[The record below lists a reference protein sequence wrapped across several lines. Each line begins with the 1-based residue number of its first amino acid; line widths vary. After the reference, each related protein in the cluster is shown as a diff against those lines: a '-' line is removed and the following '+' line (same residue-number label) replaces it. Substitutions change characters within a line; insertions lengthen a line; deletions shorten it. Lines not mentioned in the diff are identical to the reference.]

1 MFLLRNTTKI
11 FIFVNILFLNIPPTL
26 SVCTDKSCSAVKKYK
41 LKGSKLNKTI
51 QKNFNSKINLFD
63 HQIQSIN
70 KSSLERILIN
80 DGIRLD
86 HFFEILTAN
95 GAQPNVNKELSIEIE
110 SDMQYRKNDIYYAEG
125 NVIFNLKNGILKTDK
140 FSYDKKTGKVKLIDN
155 ISFEKGNQK
164 FKASLIDY
172 DFFLKK
178 GQIKNISG
186 YLSLKNLEKDLN
198 LSQIDKKSCSVRE
211 LDLLDLPK
219 ELELLNTKNTRL
231 NNIYGLNSDF
241 GSISNW
247 RFKSDKI
254 SVSNKSWQ
262 SDYIEFTNDPF
273 NQPQFVVESK
283 NFNAEILKNTYK
295 FTSKSTFINFEN
307 KLKIPVGNRT
317 ISDGDISPKWTFGY
331 DNNWDGLYIYRSSD
345 VFQIT
350 NNLDFSFR
358 PYFLLQ
364 RAIRGKTSAFR
375 MEDASFIDDKFLQNT
390 SYADYIGLQA
400 DIGGEILD
408 WDVNTNFKLRSLNEK
423 RLNDSFSIDANIS
436 KTLYSSSN
444 KISKN
449 KCFLDDE
456 FPIEKFSIKSGFYGA
471 YLKDNIYS
479 AYGTKLIT
487 KYSLERKNILDD
499 YSLILDTGN
508 YKSGSLNGKSFLS
521 LDRYGINA
529 NLNRSYKLF
538 DLNEEELI
546 YESDY
551 NKTPNIIDNAFF
563 LDTKISTSVYQYS
576 NEQSQRILLAGIG
589 PSFTLGNLKKDFL
602 DYSYLSIM
610 PEFIQKKGESPFGF
624 DNFSSDSRI
633 KFVYKQQIYGPILL
647 GLSSDLIISNKSKD
661 YGEFRNI
668 IYSLDVSR
676 RAYKVS
682 LYYKNNNSFGLNF
695 NIFNFDVINFGK
707 DHS

>member
-11 FIFVNILFLNIPPTL
+11 FILANFLFINLPPTF
-26 SVCTDKSCSAVKKYK
+26 SKCTDRNCSAENKYRF
-41 LKGSKLNKTI
+41 KGINLSKYIEEKDNSKLNL
-51 QKNFNSKINLFD
+51 FNN
-63 HQIQSIN
+63 QIQSIN

-95 GAQPNVNKELSIEIE
+95 EAQPNVNNELSIEIE

-125 NVIFNLKNGILKTDK
+125 NVIFYLKNGILKADK
-140 FSYDKKTGKVKLIDN
+140 FSYDKKTGKVKFINN

-186 YLSLKNLEKDLN
+186 FLSLKNLEKDLN
-198 LSQIDKKSCSVRE
+198 LNQIDKKSCSVSE
-211 LDLLDLPK
+211 LDLLDLPS

-273 NQPQFVVESK
+273 DQPQFVVESK

-350 NNLDFSFR
+350 NNLDFSYK

-364 RAIRGKTSAFR
+364 RAIRGKSNAFR
-375 MEDASFIDDKFLQNT
+375 LEDSTFVDDKVLQNIN
-390 SYADYIGLQA
+390 YADYLGLEA
-400 DIGGEILD
+400 FVNGDLFN
-408 WDVNTNFKLRSLNEK
+408 WDTDVNFKLRSLNEK
-423 RLNDSFSIDANIS
+423 RLNDSISIDANVS
-436 KTLYSSSN
+436 KTLYSTSN
-444 KISKN
+444 KISN
-449 KCFLDDE
+449 NECFLKDDYPVE
-456 FPIEKFSIKSGFYGA
+456 NFSLKSGFYGA
-471 YLKDNIYS
+471 YFKDNIYS
-479 AYGTKLIT
+479 AYGTKLISN
-487 KYSLERKNILDD
+487 YSLERKNILDD
-499 YSLILDTGN
+499 LSLIFDVGN
-508 YKSGSLNGKSFLS
+508 YKSKSLKGKSFLS
-521 LDRYGINA
+521 MERYGINA
-529 NLNRSYKLF
+529 NLKRRYRLF
-538 DLNEEELI
+538 DLNNNNHI
-546 YESDY
+546 YDSKYD
-551 NKTPNIIDNAFF
+551 KTPTIVDKAFF
-563 LDTKISTSVYQYS
+563 LNTKISTSVYEYS
-576 NEQSQRILLAGIG
+576 NDSSQRIFLAGIG
-589 PSFTLGNLKKDFL
+589 PSFTLGNLRKDFL
-602 DYSYLSIM
+602 DYSYVSVM
-610 PEFIQKKGESPFGF
+610 PEFIHKRGQSPFAF
-624 DNFSSDSRI
+624 DDFNSDSRI
-633 KFVYKQQIYGPILL
+633 KFIYKQQIYGPILF
-647 GLSSDLIISNKSKD
+647 GLSSDLIISNKSKK
-661 YGEFRNI
+661 YGEFQNVT
-668 IYSLDVSR
+668 YSLDVSR
-676 RAYKVS
+676 RAYKIS
-682 LYYKNNNSFGLNF
+682 LFYKNDKSFGLNF
-695 NIFNFDVINFGK
+695 NIFNFDSKFW
-707 DHS
+707 